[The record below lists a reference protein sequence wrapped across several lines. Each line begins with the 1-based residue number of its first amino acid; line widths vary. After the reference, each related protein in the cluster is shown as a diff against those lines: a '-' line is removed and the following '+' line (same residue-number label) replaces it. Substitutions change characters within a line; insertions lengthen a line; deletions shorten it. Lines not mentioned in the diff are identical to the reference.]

1 MRVSLVALV
10 LALSAAVLHA
20 TWNLLLARSEDSE
33 GATAVAIVVGTIVGA
48 PVALVFW
55 HVHPA
60 AIPYLLAASLFQL
73 AYIALLIAA
82 YARADM
88 SVVYPL
94 ARGVAPVLVLIVGVA
109 ALGISASPIQALGV
123 AAVCCGVLLVRGLRL
138 DVSAGKGILLSLA
151 VAGCIAGYTLT
162 DTYGVRHADPLAY
175 VELEMLLPAAVYAGF
190 VARLRGRRR
199 MRAVCTP
206 SNAVLGIAMFL
217 GYALVLLALK
227 RASAPSV
234 AAVRESGVVIATG
247 LAAIVL
253 HERVTVTR
261 FAGAFV
267 VVGGIAL
274 VALG

>member
-1 MRVSLVALV
+1 VSAAALV

-20 TWNLLLARSEDSE
+20 TWNLLLARSGDSE
-33 GATAVAIVVGTIVGA
+33 AATAVAIVVGAIVGA

-55 HVHPA
+55 QVRGA
-60 AIPYLLAASLFQL
+60 AIPYLVVASLFQL

-82 YARADM
+82 YSRADM

-109 ALGISASPIQALGV
+109 VLGISASPIQAAGV
-123 AAVCCGVLLVRGLRL
+123 AAVGCGVLLVHGLRVE
-138 DVSAGKGILLSLA
+138 VSAIRAVALSLA
-151 VAGCIAGYTLT
+151 VAGCIAGYTLV
-162 DTYGVRHADPLAY
+162 DTYGIRHANPLAY
-175 VELEMLLPAAVYAGF
+175 VELEMLLPAVAYAG
-190 VARLRGRRR
+190 VVSRLRGRQR
-199 MRAVCTP
+199 MRAACTP
-206 SNAVLGIAMFL
+206 ANALAGIGMFL

-234 AAVRESGVVIATG
+234 AAVRESSVVIATG
-247 LAAIVL
+247 LAALVL
-253 HERVTVTR
+253 HERVTRAR
-261 FAGAFV
+261 FAGAVV

>member
-1 MRVSLVALV
+1 MPLGALV

-20 TWNLLLARSEDSE
+20 TWNLLLARSDDSE

-48 PVALVFW
+48 PIALLFW
-55 HVHPA
+55 HVHSA
-60 AIPYLLAASLFQL
+60 AIPYLIAASLFQL

-82 YARADM
+82 YSRADM

-94 ARGVAPVLVLIVGVA
+94 ARGGAPVLVLIVGVA
-109 ALGISASPIQALGV
+109 VLGISASPIQALGV
-123 AAVCCGVLLVRGLRL
+123 AGVGCGVLLVRGLRI
-138 DVSAGKGILLSLA
+138 DVSAVKGSALSLT

-162 DTYGVRHADPLAY
+162 DKYGIRHANPLAY
-175 VELEMLLPAAVYAGF
+175 VELEMLLPTVVYAGV

-199 MRAVCTP
+199 MRAACT
-206 SNAVLGIAMFL
+206 SANAIAGIGMFL
-217 GYALVLLALK
+217 GYALVLLALR

-234 AAVRESGVVIATG
+234 AAVRESSVVIATG

-253 HERVTVTR
+253 HERVTLAR
-261 FAGAFV
+261 FAGALV

>member
-1 MRVSLVALV
+1 MPLAALV

-20 TWNLLLARSEDSE
+20 TWNLLLAGSEDSE
-33 GATAVAIVVGTIVGA
+33 AATAVAIVVGTIVGA
-48 PVALVFW
+48 PIAIVFW
-55 HVHPA
+55 HVRGA
-60 AIPYLLAASLFQL
+60 VIPYLVAASLFQL

-109 ALGISASPIQALGV
+109 VLGISASPIQAVGV
-123 AAVCCGVLLVRGLRL
+123 AAVGCGVLLVRGLRL
-138 DVSAGKGILLSLA
+138 DVSAARGIALSLT
-151 VAGCIAGYTLT
+151 VAACIAGYTLT
-162 DTYGVRHADPLAY
+162 DKYGIRHANPLAY
-175 VELEMLLPAAVYAGF
+175 VELEMLLPTAVYAGV

-199 MRAVCTP
+199 MRAACTR
-206 SNAVLGIAMFL
+206 SNALAGVGMFL
-217 GYALVLLALK
+217 GYALVLLALE

-234 AAVRESGVVIATG
+234 AAVRESSVVIATG

-253 HERVTVTR
+253 HERVTVAR
-261 FAGAFV
+261 FAGALV

>member
-1 MRVSLVALV
+1 VPLAALV
-10 LALSAAVLHA
+10 LALAAAVLHA
-20 TWNLLLARSEDSE
+20 TWNLLLAGSDDSE

-48 PVALVFW
+48 PIALIFW
-55 HVHPA
+55 HVHGA
-60 AIPYLLAASLFQL
+60 AIPYLVAASCFQL

-109 ALGISASPIQALGV
+109 VLGISASPIQAVGV
-123 AAVCCGVLLVRGLRL
+123 AAVACGVLLVRGLRL
-138 DVSAGKGILLSLA
+138 DVSAIKGMLLSLT

-162 DTYGVRHADPLAY
+162 DKYGIRYADPLAY
-175 VELEMLLPAAVYAGF
+175 VELEMLLPTVVYAG
-190 VARLRGRRR
+190 VVCRLRGRTR
-199 MRAVCTP
+199 MRAACTTR
-206 SNAVLGIAMFL
+206 NAIAGVGMFL

-234 AAVRESGVVIATG
+234 AAVRESSVVVATA
-247 LAAIVL
+247 LAALVL
-253 HERVTVTR
+253 HERVTVAR
-261 FAGAFV
+261 FAGAAV

>member
-1 MRVSLVALV
+1 VPLAALV

-20 TWNLLLARSEDSE
+20 TWNLLLARSHDSE
-33 GATAVAIVVGTIVGA
+33 AATAVAIVVGTIVGA
-48 PVALVFW
+48 PIAVLFW
-55 HVHPA
+55 QVRSA
-60 AIPYLLAASLFQL
+60 AIPFLVAASLFQL

-82 YARADM
+82 YSRADM

-109 ALGISASPIQALGV
+109 VLGISASAIQAAGV
-123 AAVCCGVLLVRGLRL
+123 AAVGGGVLLVRGLRV
-138 DVSAGKGILLSLA
+138 DVSAMRGIALSLA

-162 DTYGVRHADPLAY
+162 DKYGIRHANPLAY
-175 VELEMLLPAAVYAGF
+175 VELEMLLPTVAYAG
-190 VARLRGRRR
+190 VVSRLRGRER
-199 MRAVCTP
+199 MRAACTP
-206 SNAVLGIAMFL
+206 ANAIAGVGMFL

-234 AAVRESGVVIATG
+234 AAVRESSVVIATG

-253 HERVTVTR
+253 HERVTLAR
-261 FAGAFV
+261 FAGAVV
-267 VVGGIAL
+267 VVGGVAL